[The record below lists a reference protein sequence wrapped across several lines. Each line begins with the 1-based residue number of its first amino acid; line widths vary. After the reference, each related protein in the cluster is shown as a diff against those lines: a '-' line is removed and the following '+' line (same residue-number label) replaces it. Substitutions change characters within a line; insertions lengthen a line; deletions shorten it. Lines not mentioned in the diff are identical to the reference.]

1 MNKVLSGL
9 VAVLLCAVAHAQ
21 TSQTLSPPAQLQA
34 NMAEDLGKLRTDLGR
49 LKIGL
54 QNDRRALQ
62 LHGNKMSPADRNAIM
77 SRINQGMAQEA
88 ALENRIV
95 ANDPAAARALAVA
108 REERR
113 KLGMNMDAV
122 QRERQGLLHDSTP
135 NPMQSKPLSSL
146 DDTISKL
153 AKDSAAAEGRI
164 NAALG
169 MTPVLMAG
177 IDLDNTQREI
187 DDLGKRL
194 SDPKLPPAER
204 QRLLKHMDG
213 LQAKARDIKNFI
225 ATGNSQAQR

>member
-1 MNKVLSGL
+1 
-9 VAVLLCAVAHAQ
+9 
-21 TSQTLSPPAQLQA
+21 
-34 NMAEDLGKLRTDLGR
+34 
-49 LKIGL
+49 
-54 QNDRRALQ
+54 
-62 LHGNKMSPADRNAIM
+62 
-77 SRINQGMAQEA
+77 
-88 ALENRIV
+88 
-95 ANDPAAARALAVA
+95 
-108 REERR
+108 
-113 KLGMNMDAV
+113 MDAV